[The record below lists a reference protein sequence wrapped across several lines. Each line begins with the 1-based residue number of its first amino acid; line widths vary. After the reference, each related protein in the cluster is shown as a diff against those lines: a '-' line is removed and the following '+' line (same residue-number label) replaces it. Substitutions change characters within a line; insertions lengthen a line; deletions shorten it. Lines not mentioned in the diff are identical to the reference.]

1 MDKLVEKKIVYQGKY
16 EDVIS
21 INDHFYII
29 SKKQK
34 VCVLPYTISSKGL
47 LDKIGVLKEINIIT
61 DRYDYTLINGYVS
74 EDDGTNLVTANRL
87 MYEIIGSNVKKADLW
102 MYLGNVYNKMTS
114 DSEVKLYCVNLT
126 DVSIVEDDEIKE
138 IKKERKFAMVDSN
151 KVVTSDDT
159 LFLAAYLRLLNFFY
173 VNSLK

>member
-126 DVSIVEDDEIKE
+126 DISVVEDDDVKE
-138 IKKERKFAMVDSN
+138 VKKEKKFNMIDSN

>member
-1 MDKLVEKKIVYQGKY
+1 MDKLIEKKVVYQGKY

-21 INDHFYII
+21 VNDHFYII

-34 VCVLPYTISSKGL
+34 VCVLPYTISSGGI
-47 LDKIGVLKEINIIT
+47 LDKIGVLKEVNIIT
-61 DRYDYTLINGYVS
+61 NRYDYTLINGYVN

-87 MYEIIGSNVKKADLW
+87 IYEIIGSNIKNADLW

-126 DVSIVEDDEIKE
+126 DISVVEDDDVKE
-138 IKKERKFAMVDSN
+138 VKKEKKFNMIDSN

-159 LFLAAYLRLLNFFY
+159 LFLAAYLRLFHFFY
-173 VNSLK
+173 TNSLK